1 MDDKKKRT
9 RRKRLKAKNKTTKAV
24 GRKEYKT
31 TIISLQQL
39 LVGLQQEA
47 AQTGLVYELTLQ
59 REQVR

>member
-1 MDDKKKRT
+1 MHDKKKRA
-9 RRKRLKAKNKTTKAV
+9 RRKRLKAQNKTTKAV
-24 GRKEYKT
+24 GRQAHKT